1 MIRDEIQC
9 VLLLFTEIN
18 TLIPHST
25 NCILDEERNKF
36 TEGNKIMQHH
46 SMHIFSSTSTLLM
59 IRLNSLRH
67 IIYKEPSW
75 GLKE

>member
-25 NCILDEERNKF
+25 TVFWTKREI
-36 TEGNKIMQHH
+36 
-46 SMHIFSSTSTLLM
+46 
-59 IRLNSLRH
+59 NSLKVIKSCN
-67 IIYKEPSW
+67 IIACTSSLLFDFHFVDDSIKFVDTYNI
-75 GLKE
+75 